1 MHRWAVCPGSV
12 ALSRTAP
19 EQPASAD
26 AEAGTLAHEKG
37 ATWLETN
44 VRPDFGDD
52 DEMMEAV
59 RLYVDTV
66 WFDVAQRGTKLFVE
80 HKFDLSAV
88 HPGCFGTAD
97 AVIVAPYGSAGH
109 GKTTRKLY
117 VYDFKYGAGVFVKV
131 EDNRQLLYY
140 ALGAVMTLPEVAAIG
155 GVEEV
160 EMVIVQPRC
169 AGSDGQKVRRWCVP
183 VEDVYMFAAELQTAA
198 EATEQPN
205 APLVA
210 GDHCRWC
217 PALVICPQV
226 IEARNA
232 AAAEEFTPKA
242 AAYQKSLIDPQEL
255 SRLKKLVPVLKDWCE
270 AVDKLAY
277 AEALAGRPVPGFKL
291 VDKRPT
297 RNILED
303 RKAELINLLSAVGGT
318 EEQLYGKKKLRSPV
332 QLEEEFPDL
341 KKFMQSFIEKKSSGK
356 VLVEDADDRTPAK
369 VRTAQDDFTPI
380 GGPTDA
386 ELNAL
391 FA

>member
-97 AVIVAPYGSAGH
+97 AVIVAPYGNAGH

-242 AAYQKSLIDPQEL
+242 AAYQKALIDPQEL

-318 EEQLYGKKKLRSPV
+318 EEQLYGKKKLRSPA

-356 VLVEDADDRTPAK
+356 ALVEDADDRTPAK